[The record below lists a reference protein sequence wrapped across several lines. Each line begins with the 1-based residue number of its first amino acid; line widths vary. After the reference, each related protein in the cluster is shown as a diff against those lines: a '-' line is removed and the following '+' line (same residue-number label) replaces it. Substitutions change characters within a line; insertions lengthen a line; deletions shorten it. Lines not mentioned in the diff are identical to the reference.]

1 MPGGDG
7 GDERRCDSGFV
18 QSFRDEEPVVIA
30 EAIVEG
36 DESATQALYQP
47 ANGFASVLRLAVERR
62 PGLGRKGKLCHI
74 DKHLAKCLVYLGHGA
89 LTSHPSFADTMCS
102 TMFKGNKTS
111 FILSAAVLVG
121 YML

>member
-47 ANGFASVLRLAVERR
+47 ADGLASVLRLAGECR
-62 PGLGRKGKLCHI
+62 PGLIALLII
-74 DKHLAKCLVYLGHGA
+74 DGENQDRH
-89 LTSHPSFADTMCS
+89 ADRE
-102 TMFKGNKTS
+102 
-111 FILSAAVLVG
+111 V
-121 YML
+121 